1 MKIEYIIILLMG
13 LCVGIFLG
21 GQITKSKAPVVTQ
34 ELTPE
39 QDIILRCY
47 ALTDSLNNLNAYA
60 GMFKDYLTGRPEI
73 YYNITGMNSLQ
84 LEKAAQLSLSDLAKD
99 ITITASLK
107 LGGI

>member
-1 MKIEYIIILLMG
+1 MKINYVTILIIG
-13 LCVGIFLG
+13 LCCGFWVGTVA
-21 GQITKSKAPVVTQ
+21 TKQKPATVTQ
-34 ELTPE
+34 ELLPE

-60 GMFKDYLTGRPEI
+60 AMFRDHITNRPQI

-84 LEKAAQLSLSDLAKD
+84 LERAAQLSLSDLAKD